1 MIKNERQYKIT
12 KSYLDKFKE
21 TLLNLEKK
29 DVTSLIELEKNAIQ
43 SQITDLKREIDEYN
57 DLKSGMVP
65 VFELNSIDQLPKTLI
80 KARISLGL
88 SQKKLGELIGLH
100 EQQIQRYEST
110 DYETASI
117 AKIKEIAKA
126 LNLEIEKNIPLPT
139 KNFTK
144 TQFFKKVEEMGLDR
158 EFVVKRL
165 LPASL
170 SARFED
176 PDVSPELLGYQA
188 ASHIGRIFDV
198 NPAQIFSH
206 EPLVLNT
213 SPLSQVRFKLPK
225 NVNSTK
231 LNAYTVYARYISLL
245 VSQAT
250 KHISPKKI
258 PDDPFVVRNEILEK
272 YGEINFETLLH
283 YVWSLGIPVLTLD
296 PISFHAACFRDEGR
310 SIIVLTQKT
319 SSEARW
325 MFNLLHEFYHASQ
338 GTEQIAE
345 QEDEL
350 HDTEEERIASKFADI
365 VLLGQDP
372 HELATLC
379 LDRSDW
385 NIPVLKNQV
394 KKIATEYNVRA
405 DVLANY
411 LAFRLSSEQNENW
424 WGTAE
429 YFQKPLPIARNI
441 TQNILREN
449 IDFNALTE
457 TDLGLLKQVVDIE
470 EVPVNA

>member
-12 KSYLDKFKE
+12 KSHFDNFKQTILD
-21 TLLNLEKK
+21 LEKK
-29 DVTSLIELEKNAIQ
+29 ESTPLLQLEKNALQ
-43 SQITDLKREIDEYN
+43 SQMTDLKREIDEYH
-57 DLKSGMVP
+57 DLQSGMIP
-65 VFELNSIDQLPKTLI
+65 VFELNSIDELPKTLI

-88 SQKKLGELIGLH
+88 SQKKLGDLIGLQ

-117 AKIKEIAKA
+117 ARIKKIAKV
-126 LNLEIEKNIPLPT
+126 LNLEIEKNIPLPNENFS
-139 KNFTK
+139 KNN
-144 TQFFKKVEEMGLDR
+144 FFKKIEEIGLDR

-170 SARFED
+170 SARFDD
-176 PDVSPELLGYQA
+176 PDVSPEILGYQA
-188 ASHIGRIFDV
+188 ASHIGRIFKL
-198 NPAQIFSH
+198 NPSEIFSS
-206 EPLVLNT
+206 EPLVLNPT
-213 SPLSQVRFKLPK
+213 LLSQVRFKVPR
-225 NVNSTK
+225 NANSLK

-250 KHISPKKI
+250 KHLIQKKI
-258 PDDPFVVRNEILEK
+258 PDDPFQVRNEILVT
-272 YGEINFETLLH
+272 YGEINFETLLR

-296 PISFHAACFRDEGR
+296 PTAFHAACFRDENR

-345 QEDEL
+345 REDEL
-350 HDTEEERIASKFADI
+350 RDTDEERIASKFADI

-372 HELATLC
+372 HELTKLC

-385 NIPVLKNQV
+385 NIPTLKNQV
-394 KKIATEYNVRA
+394 KKIAMEKSVRA

-411 LAFRLSSEQNENW
+411 IAFRLSSEQNKNW

-429 YFQKPLPIARNI
+429 SFQKPLPIARNVV
-441 TQNILREN
+441 QNILREN
-449 IDFNALTE
+449 VDFNALSE
-457 TDLGLLKQVVDIE
+457 TDLGLLKQVVDVE
-470 EVPVNA
+470 EVSLNV

>member
-12 KSYLDKFKE
+12 NSNLEKFKK
-21 TLLNLEKK
+21 TLLDLEKK
-29 DVTSLIELEKNAIQ
+29 DVTPLIELEKNSIK
-43 SQITDLKREIDEYN
+43 SQMTDLKREIDEYN

-65 VFELNSIDQLPKTLI
+65 IFELNSIEQLPKTLI

-88 SQKKLGELIGLH
+88 SQKKLGELIGLQ

-117 AKIKEIAKA
+117 AKIKEIAKT

-144 TQFFKKVEEMGLDR
+144 TQFFKKVEEIGLNR

-170 SARFED
+170 SARFDD

-198 NPAQIFSH
+198 NPTQIFST

-225 NVNSTK
+225 NANSTK

-250 KHISPKKI
+250 KHISQKKI

-272 YGEINFETLLH
+272 YVEINFVTLLH
-283 YVWSLGIPVLTLD
+283 YV
-296 PISFHAACFRDEGR
+296 
-310 SIIVLTQKT
+310 
-319 SSEARW
+319 
-325 MFNLLHEFYHASQ
+325 
-338 GTEQIAE
+338 
-345 QEDEL
+345 
-350 HDTEEERIASKFADI
+350 
-365 VLLGQDP
+365 
-372 HELATLC
+372 
-379 LDRSDW
+379 
-385 NIPVLKNQV
+385 
-394 KKIATEYNVRA
+394 
-405 DVLANY
+405 
-411 LAFRLSSEQNENW
+411 
-424 WGTAE
+424 
-429 YFQKPLPIARNI
+429 
-441 TQNILREN
+441 
-449 IDFNALTE
+449 
-457 TDLGLLKQVVDIE
+457 
-470 EVPVNA
+470 

>member
-12 KSYLDKFKE
+12 KSHFEKFKE
-21 TLLNLEKK
+21 TFLDLESK
-29 DVTSLIELEKNAIQ
+29 DVTPLIELEKNAIQ
-43 SQITDLKREIDEYN
+43 SQMTDLKREIDEYD
-57 DLKSGMVP
+57 DLKSGMIP
-65 VFELNSIDQLPKTLI
+65 VFELNSIDQLPKILI

-88 SQKKLGELIGLH
+88 SQKKLGELIGLQ

-117 AKIKEIAKA
+117 DKIKEIASA
-126 LNLEIEKNIPLPT
+126 LNLEIERNISFPT
-139 KNFTK
+139 ENFTK

-198 NPAQIFSH
+198 NPAQIISS

-213 SPLSQVRFKLPK
+213 ASLSQVRFKLPK
-225 NVNSTK
+225 NTNSTK

-250 KHISPKKI
+250 KHVDQKKI
-258 PDDPFVVRNEILEK
+258 PDDPFVVRNTILEK

-283 YVWSLGIPVLTLD
+283 YVWGLGIPVLTLD
-296 PISFHAACFRDEGR
+296 PVSFHAACFHDEGR
-310 SIIVLTQKT
+310 SVIVLTQKT
-319 SSEARW
+319 SSEVRW

-350 HDTEEERIASKFADI
+350 HDTEEERIASKFADV

-372 HELATLC
+372 HDLAELC
-379 LDRSDW
+379 FERSR
-385 NIPVLKNQV
+385 NIPALKNQV
-394 KKIATEYNVRA
+394 VKIADEKNVRA

-411 LAFRLSSEQNENW
+411 IAFHLSSEQDTDW

-429 YFQKPLPIARNI
+429 SFQKPLPAARN
-441 TQNILREN
+441 TVQNILREN
-449 IDFNALTE
+449 IDFNALSE
-457 TDLGLLKQVVDIE
+457 TDLGLLNRVIDVE
-470 EVPVNA
+470 EVTVNR